1 MFIGT
6 FIEKVKTAL
15 QTQAC
20 LLCDQRLGH
29 TSQFCESCHDKL
41 GLRNPEPIIDIAYCQ
56 CHAATTFNP
65 AVKRLIYG
73 HKFHN
78 RLEHISQLSG
88 LLIQYW
94 EGLSPAR
101 GFDVVHPENVLVIP
115 IPPHGGQA
123 SLIDM
128 FANRFARHFGYDYR
142 HDAMTWMREVRPQ
155 HRIHEKSQRFNNISQ
170 SLYLKS
176 GLVAG
181 YEKVI
186 VIDDIT
192 TTGATLL
199 EASRAFH
206 NEVGDLSR
214 QRDIVCLAVTKVPLG
229 TQIRSGSEL

>member
-1 MFIGT
+1 MFIES

-15 QTQAC
+15 QNQAC
-20 LLCDQRLGH
+20 LLCDQRLGS
-29 TSQFCESCHDKL
+29 TSQFCESCHEKL
-41 GLRNPEPIIDIAYCQ
+41 GVREPEPIIDSSYFQ
-56 CHAATTFNP
+56 CHAATEFNSS
-65 AVKRLIYG
+65 VKRLIYG

-94 EGLSPAR
+94 ESLPSAT
-101 GFDVVHPENVLVIP
+101 GFNVVHPENVLVIP
-115 IPPHGGQA
+115 VPPHAGQA
-123 SLIDM
+123 SMIDM

-176 GLVAG
+176 GLVGG

-192 TTGATLL
+192 TTGATML

-206 NEVGDLSR
+206 NEVGDTSR
-214 QRDIVCLAVTKVPLG
+214 ERDIVCLAITKVPLG
-229 TQIRSGSEL
+229 TQLRSGSEL